1 MFGNSF
7 YFLFSK
13 ICFWEYKEKTIF
25 LYFLN
30 QKNVWLIE
38 IKKKNE
44 EKNRKILKYVVTKI

>member
-7 YFLFSK
+7 YFLFLK

-38 IKKKNE
+38 IKKKMKKKL
-44 EKNRKILKYVVTKI
+44 EKY